1 MAIFGLIRCCR
12 DPGWSGINA
21 TARFLSG
28 HHGPKNW
35 NSWPPHIWWI
45 IFLWQCDDANVHRM
59 QTASTM
65 LSSSSLVPYPS
76 LKVYWGSSIRRFVNK
91 QFTWNW
97 HRDGRIFVFLLATAW
112 WCWSGIQEK
121 GIGYS
126 DISGLETAW
135 CYLEYQ
141 AKCNIQVAREIG
153 TCWWDWL
160 ATYQDWEVEKECRW
174 WEHNKLLHGVGSGT
188 QVGQRHNAIVG
199 ISVEPLV
206 VIEGLRPAAQLKF
219 TPNLFIHVFWR
230 SLHILT
236 EYFQSEASNV
246 SSFMKFCQKS
256 LESLFNYC
264 SRFLF
269 RWFTECLRAEL
280 QGCCRQRCRCLHL
293 PYQYSRPP
301 SPSTLPSFVRLME
314 IFQS

>member
-65 LSSSSLVPYPS
+65 FLSSSLVPYPS

-112 WCWSGIQEK
+112 WCWSGIQET

-141 AKCNIQVAREIG
+141 AKCNIQVASEIG
-153 TCWWDWL
+153 TCWRDWL
-160 ATYQDWEVEKECRW
+160 ATYQDWEVWEDWAAWRW
-174 WEHNKLLHGVGSGT
+174 HCNNDDG
-188 QVGQRHNAIVG
+188 
-199 ISVEPLV
+199 V
-206 VIEGLRPAAQLKF
+206 VITFKRIIFPTWSSTSWLLCLSFSHIVSFRSGLAHHDHYHLIPQLPPAVL
-219 TPNLFIHVFWR
+219 
-230 SLHILT
+230 
-236 EYFQSEASNV
+236 
-246 SSFMKFCQKS
+246 
-256 LESLFNYC
+256 
-264 SRFLF
+264 
-269 RWFTECLRAEL
+269 WFYR
-280 QGCCRQRCRCLHL
+280 
-293 PYQYSRPP
+293 
-301 SPSTLPSFVRLME
+301 
-314 IFQS
+314 